1 MDAGATPI
9 LGRGAGSE
17 PIVAVALGS
26 GGARGFAHIAV
37 LEALDELG
45 VAPAAIAG
53 TSIGAMIGAAH
64 AAGMSGR
71 EIRGYALG
79 AVRSRSEMMGKL
91 LRARVGR
98 FSDLVLRGRGNPV
111 LLDGEVCL
119 DLFWPE
125 AVPDF
130 FEGLAKPLLV
140 VATDFYDRRE

>member
-1 MDAGATPI
+1 MDRRAPP
-9 LGRGAGSE
+9 LGRRAASE
-17 PIVAVALGS
+17 PIVAIALGS

-53 TSIGAMIGAAH
+53 TSIGAMIGAAY
-64 AAGMSGR
+64 AAGMRGR
-71 EIRGYALG
+71 DIRAYTLG
-79 AVRSRSEMMGKL
+79 AVRNRGEVMGKL
-91 LRARVGR
+91 LRARIGR

-125 AVPDF
+125 AVPEF
-130 FEGLAKPLLV
+130 FE
-140 VATDFYDRRE
+140 